1 MTHIGQNLSDC
12 PNLPSLHISFQ
23 KQGVAKKITQFF
35 MSHCSRTIFQPLQ
48 ASVGTS
54 LQISVNSLQ
63 VTHPFLRKIVSKNCH
78 LRILRHGEA
87 DLPRPDQK
95 KKKKKKK
102 LPNPQ
107 PSRWRLISHTSA
119 KKPCQKWARS
129 WLQPDTG
136 NYRLLRCKSK
146 CEAFLCKIPSLDVP
160 LHVKSDS

>member
-1 MTHIGQNLSDC
+1 MTHIGQNLSAC

-63 VTHPFLRKIVSKNCH
+63 VTHPFLCKIVSKNCH

-87 DLPRPDQK
+87 DLPRPEEEIAK
-95 KKKKKKK
+95 STTFT
-102 LPNPQ
+102 LETHQ
-107 PSRWRLISHTSA
+107 PHQCKEAMLEVGS
-119 KKPCQKWARS
+119 S